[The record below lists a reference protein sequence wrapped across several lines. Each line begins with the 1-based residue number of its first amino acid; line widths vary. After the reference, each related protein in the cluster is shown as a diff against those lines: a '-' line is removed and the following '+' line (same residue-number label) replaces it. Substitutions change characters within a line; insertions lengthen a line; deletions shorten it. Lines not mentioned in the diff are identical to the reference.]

1 MNPTDKAEMQVEEL
15 KEGGAI
21 AILPEGEENPQLE
34 DDENDEVSSQNDD
47 NSEVSY
53 RNDEDREAIR
63 AARREER
70 KLKKQIHREKARESN
85 HLIDALKKQN
95 TALAERIARIEHKTS
110 GAELARIDKAI
121 EDANVQVEYAKMKMR
136 DAVSNQD
143 GDGVSRAEELLYD
156 ARRKSESLQ
165 TIKNQASRQ
174 PQQNSQVP
182 DPMVQRLAS
191 DWMQENPWYDPNGG
205 NEESQ
210 IAQIIDKKLTEEGFD
225 AKSDEYWEELD
236 YRMTK
241 YLPKSS
247 NSGYNPQ
254 QGNRV
259 NRPRSVMT
267 SSGREST
274 ATTKANEFKI
284 SSDRVVAMKEAGLWD
299 DPVVRQKTA
308 RNYAEWDRINK
319 NRSR

>member
-110 GAELARIDKAI
+110 GAELARHVIVDVKQGYVI
-121 EDANVQVEYAKMKMR
+121 FDF
-136 DAVSNQD
+136 D
-143 GDGVSRAEELLYD
+143 
-156 ARRKSESLQ
+156 
-165 TIKNQASRQ
+165 III
-174 PQQNSQVP
+174 NS
-182 DPMVQRLAS
+182 
-191 DWMQENPWYDPNGG
+191 
-205 NEESQ
+205 
-210 IAQIIDKKLTEEGFD
+210 TF
-225 AKSDEYWEELD
+225 
-236 YRMTK
+236 
-241 YLPKSS
+241 
-247 NSGYNPQ
+247 
-254 QGNRV
+254 
-259 NRPRSVMT
+259 
-267 SSGREST
+267 
-274 ATTKANEFKI
+274 
-284 SSDRVVAMKEAGLWD
+284 
-299 DPVVRQKTA
+299 
-308 RNYAEWDRINK
+308 
-319 NRSR
+319 